1 MAVRTRQ
8 NERRKSSDKPL
19 QKQLTDYFV
28 VSIIILTIII
38 SAVPDV
44 LSVGIN
50 IAIEIVH
57 HMPMVVLLDHGDE
70 IAETS
75 IEHGG
80 YAIDTLSD
88 VGGDLLANLGGD
100 SPQSSS
106 QVVDNGDLAPLFTPS
121 IDYWSEDILRWSSQY
136 SLDPNLMATVMQIES
151 CGHPTVGSSA
161 GAQGLFQVMPFHFA
175 SSEDQHDPDTNAM
188 RSAIVLNECLVRADG
203 DAGLAMACYNGGP
216 SVLYRDYSTW
226 ADETQRYYY
235 WGTGIYADA
244 IQNASQSPVLDEWL
258 SRAQWS
264 CDTAEAHLGI
274 G

>member
-1 MAVRTRQ
+1 MAVRTRHNQ
-8 NERRKSSDKPL
+8 GQQRTNKPL
-19 QKQLTDYFV
+19 QKQITDYFV
-28 VSIIILTIII
+28 VMIIAVTILI

-50 IAIEIVH
+50 IVIEIVQ
-57 HMPMVVLLDHGDE
+57 HMPMVVLLDHSDE

-80 YAIDTLSD
+80 YAVDTLGD
-88 VGGDLLANLGGD
+88 VGGDLLANLGNAS
-100 SPQSSS
+100 SPS
-106 QVVDNGDLAPLFTPS
+106 QHVNNSDLAPLFTAS
-121 IDYWSEDILRWSSQY
+121 VHYWSEDILRWSSEY

-175 SSEDQHDPDTNAM
+175 SSENQHDPDTNAM
-188 RSAIVLNECLVRADG
+188 RSAIVLNECLVRSDG

-226 ADETQRYYY
+226 ANETQRYYY
-235 WGTGIYADA
+235 WGTGIYADST
-244 IQNASQSPVLDEWL
+244 QNISQSPTLDEWL
-258 SRAQWS
+258 SRAQS
-264 CDTAEAHLGI
+264 LCDTAEAHLGI